1 MRAGRRDGGQV
12 TPLVAV
18 LVLAAALAV
27 VVLGQLGGR
36 AVERAQA
43 RTAADAAALAG
54 AADGH
59 EAATAV
65 ARRNQA
71 QLIAWNDDGT
81 FVEVEV
87 IVGDARA
94 HARAERLRDRRGRL
108 P

>member
-1 MRAGRRDGGQV
+1 MRADPRDGAQA

-54 AADGH
+54 AAEGQ
-59 EAATAV
+59 EVAQV
-65 ARRNQA
+65 IARRNQGE
-71 QLIAWNDDGT
+71 LVAWNDDGT
-81 FVEVEV
+81 FVEVV
-87 IVGDARA
+87 VTVGDAQAR
-94 HARAERLRDRRGRL
+94 ARAERVHDRRGRL